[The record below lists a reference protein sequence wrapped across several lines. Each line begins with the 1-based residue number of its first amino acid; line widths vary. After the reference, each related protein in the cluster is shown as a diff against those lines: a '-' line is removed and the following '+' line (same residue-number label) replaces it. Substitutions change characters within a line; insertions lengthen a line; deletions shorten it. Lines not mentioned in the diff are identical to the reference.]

1 MRLCNI
7 ILVMLAL
14 AFTCGCKSH
23 RETMRHEEVRYQ
35 RTVQDSTVSKV
46 DSMARRDSVSLSW
59 VAGEVSLELDSVDY
73 RITWDSVGH
82 PTQIAGKRVV
92 SRRSS
97 SAGQKTAATV
107 QEETHEEA
115 HYQRA
120 IQDSTAVQSV
130 QDKRVET
137 KAGWHPRWLEI
148 AGGLVLVLLAGCGV
162 LYLRGLTE
170 RWSKRGR

>member
-1 MRLCNI
+1 MFNI
-7 ILVMLAL
+7 ILVVLAL
-14 AFTCGCKSH
+14 ASVCGCKSH
-23 RETMRHEEVRYQ
+23 RETVRHETARYQ

-59 VAGEVSLELDSVDY
+59 VASGLSMELDSVDY

-82 PTQIAGKRVV
+82 PTQIAGKRLV

-97 SAGQKTAATV
+97 STGQKAASTAV
-107 QEETHEEA
+107 EETHEEA
-115 HYQRA
+115 CRQHA
-120 IQDSTAVQSV
+120 VQDSTAVESV

-137 KAGWHPRWLEI
+137 KAGWHPGWLEV
-148 AGGLVLVLLAGCGV
+148 AGGLVLLLLACCGV